1 MTLPAWPHSTSPFH
15 PGEQEAQ
22 RRAGVREQ
30 VEAVGRRVVRGVM
43 PEQHRT
49 FFAQLPFVVIGALD
63 EAGQPWAS
71 LLFGQPGF
79 AHSPDP
85 ALLQIA
91 ATPVDGDPLAG
102 ALRPGAALG
111 LLGIE
116 LHTRR
121 RNRLNGTVA
130 GRDARGL
137 AVSVTQSFGNCPQYI
152 QRRHYAIAPD
162 DGAPLPAPEWR
173 DTLDAAA
180 AARIAAADTFFIAT
194 HAAPETGDGAAFGTD
209 VSHRGGKPGFVR
221 VDDERTLTWP
231 DFRGN
236 FHFNTLGN
244 LLLEPR
250 AGLLFPD
257 FATGELLYLAGRGE
271 VLWDGEELRAF
282 AGAERLVRFRIER
295 VLRLVGRLPLR
306 WQLED
311 ASPMLAATGDW
322 QAVAEATR
330 LAQQADHYRPFRV
343 VRIEQESAT
352 IKSFYLQPDDEQG
365 LAPYRPGQFLPIR
378 VELPGLGMRSRT
390 YTLSQAANGR
400 DYRLT
405 IKRAGGVSAYLH
417 DQVGVGDRIE
427 AQAPRGVF
435 TLDTA
440 SNRPVLLLSGGVGVT
455 PMLAMLGALFPD
467 DGIAHRLRPTW
478 FIHAARNGR
487 ELAFGRPLR
496 ALAERYSPLNV
507 HLCLSQPDEADVQG
521 IGYDSAGRIDA
532 ELLRRVLPLDDYEV
546 YLCGPDG
553 FMRAV
558 FWALRRLGVA
568 KERIHYEFFG
578 PGGSLDDSAEPAVAV
593 EGAIESAPQTVH
605 FARSGKTAQ
614 WLPEQGSLLTLAEQA
629 GLSPTYSCRSGLC
642 GSCATRV
649 VTGEVAYPSPP
660 LAQPAPGEALIC
672 CARPASEL
680 VLDL

>member
-1 MTLPAWPHSTSPFH
+1 
-15 PGEQEAQ
+15 
-22 RRAGVREQ
+22 
-30 VEAVGRRVVRGVM
+30 VVRGVM
-43 PEQHRT
+43 PEQHRA

-79 AHSPDP
+79 THSPDP
-85 ALLQIA
+85 AVLQIA
-91 ATPVDGDPLAG
+91 AAPPDGDPLAG
-102 ALRPGAALG
+102 ALQPGAALG

-121 RNRLNGTVA
+121 RNRLNGTIA
-130 GRDARGL
+130 SRGARGL

-152 QRRHYAIAPD
+152 QRRRYAMQPD
-162 DGAPLPAPEWR
+162 DGAALPAPEWR
-173 DTLDAAA
+173 DALDEEAI
-180 AARIAAADTFFIAT
+180 ARITAADTFFIAT
-194 HAAPETGDGAAFGTD
+194 HAAPETGDGAAFGAD

-221 VDDERTLTWP
+221 IDDVRTLTWP

-236 FHFNTLGN
+236 FYFNTLGN

-271 VLWDGEELRAF
+271 VVWEGDELAAF

-295 VLRLVGRLPLR
+295 VLRLAGRLPLR
-306 WQLED
+306 WQLEE
-311 ASPMLAATGDW
+311 ASPILAATGNW
-322 QAVAEATR
+322 PAVAEATR
-330 LAQQADHYRPFRV
+330 LAQQADRYRPFRV

-352 IKSFYLQPDDEQG
+352 IKSFYLQPDDGLG
-365 LAPYRPGQFLPIR
+365 LAPHRPGQFLPIR
-378 VELPGLGMRSRT
+378 VTLPELGMRTRT

-405 IKRAGGVSAYLH
+405 IKRAGEVSAYLH
-417 DQVGVGDRIE
+417 DQIGVGDRIE
-427 AQAPRGVF
+427 AMAPRGAF

-440 SNRPVLLLSGGVGVT
+440 SNRPVLMLSGGVGIT

-467 DGIAHRLRPTW
+467 DGVAHRLRPTW
-478 FIHAARNGR
+478 FIHAARNGC
-487 ELAFGRPLR
+487 ELAFGRVLR
-496 ALAERYSPLNV
+496 TLAERYPSLSL
-507 HLCLSQPDEADVQG
+507 HLYLSQPDAADELEV
-521 IGYDSAGRIDA
+521 GYDSAGRIDA
-532 ELLRRVLPLDDYEV
+532 DLLRRVLPLDDYEV

-553 FMRAV
+553 FMRTT

-578 PGGSLDDSAEPAVAV
+578 PGTVLDDSVEPAAAATELV
-593 EGAIESAPQTVH
+593 ELAPQTVH
-605 FARSGKTAQ
+605 FARAGKTVQ
-614 WLPEQGSLLTLAEQA
+614 WRPEQGSLLALAEQA
-629 GLSPTYSCRSGLC
+629 GLSPAYSCRSGLC
-642 GSCATRV
+642 GSCATRI
-649 VTGEVAYPSPP
+649 VTGEVVYPNPS
-660 LAQPAPGEALIC
+660 LAQPRSGEALIC
-672 CARPASEL
+672 CARPGSEL